1 MSLAE
6 EELASV
12 ADADVVP
19 GLVQPTAHQEFGDDH
34 LMYDPLPDDD
44 PYYYVND
51 AAAD

>member
-1 MSLAE
+1 MSLAKE

-34 LMYDPLPDDD
+34 LPDDD